1 MGDMNDNNT
10 AYERA
15 KKDAVP
21 GMRMARGLELCTTFN
36 LVVGGTLFP
45 HRDIQKLTWYS
56 PSGKDSNQIDHLMIT
71 RTWRRS
77 LLGVKVK

>member
-1 MGDMNDNNT
+1 MGDMNDDNT

-36 LVVGGTLFP
+36 LEEHSFHTETS
-45 HRDIQKLTWYS
+45 K
-56 PSGKDSNQIDHLMIT
+56 N
-71 RTWRRS
+71 
-77 LLGVKVK
+77 